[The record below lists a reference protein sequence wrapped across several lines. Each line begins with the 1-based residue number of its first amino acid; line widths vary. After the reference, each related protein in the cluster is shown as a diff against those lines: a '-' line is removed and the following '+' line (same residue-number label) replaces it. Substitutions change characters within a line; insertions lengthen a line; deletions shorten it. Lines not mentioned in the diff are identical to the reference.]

1 VSIVLAKNPEKGKCV
16 HCLKD
21 TVERTWDHVFPKAWD
36 PETTPEKLEKWQI
49 PSCLECNQRLG
60 KLENDLIGRV
70 ALTLDAKNPASKGLA
85 EKALR
90 AINPGEARD
99 DGDAAAR
106 EARAKKLLNEMFKGE
121 QIKSKNVVPGLVFI
135 DSPQKIECYLAN
147 EEGLDDVKKLLD
159 DQGREFKREPGL
171 VIRRATL
178 DDGDLY
184 EITFWNQFKTYA
196 IVSKSETPAGG

>member
-1 VSIVLAKNPEKGKCV
+1 MAKNPEKGKCV